1 MAITIQSARNDYFG
15 TGFQTVFPY
24 VFKILLTTDLVVVVT
39 DTLDNETVLSYP
51 SDYDIS
57 NVGGALGGN
66 VTLTTA
72 LTAAYQITIR
82 RLRPLTQ
89 TTSIHNDGEYYA
101 KLHEDAFD
109 KLLMVDQQQQEQID
123 RSLKAFLAEDPLMNL
138 TLPKMYGVLQRVIGT
153 NTSGNGLILGP
164 TFDEIENAENAAAD
178 AAASAASSETS
189 ALESLDSAAAS
200 AASATAA
207 AASAAAAIASGFTS
221 SGPFAVTNGQA
232 ATNLL
237 AETYDGTVYSTV
249 MIFFEIKRGTTV
261 MAAGTLTLNYLN
273 GTWRIEEGNY
283 TGEVHGVTWSITQST
298 TVGQLK
304 AALDSGA
311 GDGTIKFKKTLFPA

>member
-1 MAITIQSARNDYFG
+1 MAISIQSARNDYFG
-15 TGFQTVFPY
+15 NGVQTVFPY
-24 VFKILLTTDLVVVVT
+24 VFKILLLTDLVVVVT
-39 DTLDNETVLSYP
+39 DLNQNETTLIYP
-51 SDYDIS
+51 TDYTIS
-57 NVGGALGGN
+57 GLNSANGGN
-66 VTLTTA
+66 VILAVA
-72 LTAAYQITIR
+72 LTNLYQITVR

-89 TTSIHNDGEYYA
+89 TTSIKNDGEYYA

-123 RSLKAFLAEDPLMNL
+123 RSLKVFLAEDALFNR
-138 TLPKMYGVLQRVIGT
+138 TLPKMYGQIQRVIGT
-153 NTSGNGLILGP
+153 NVGGNGLDLGP
-164 TFDEIENAENAAAD
+164 TFNEIDNAQ
-178 AAASAASSETS
+178 ASALA
-189 ALESLDSAAAS
+189 AAAS
-200 AASATAA
+200 AASAQTSATSAGTSATNAAASAVAA
-207 AASAAAAIASGFTS
+207 AASAAAASAAGFS
-221 SGPFAVTNGQA
+221 ASGPFAVTNGQA

-237 AETYDGTVYSTV
+237 AETYDGVVYSSV

-298 TVGQLK
+298 TVGQLQ

-311 GDGTIKFKKTLFPA
+311 GNGTIKFKKSLFPA